1 MKGID
6 FLRTTKMIVW
16 IEGITLLVTGFIAVA
31 EGLRLTKKI
40 DPDAVTDVL
49 GPGYYIFFLGLI
61 LVIIGVTYLS
71 VNYKNIF
78 YRKKESLHRRT
89 NGKKASRTVFYMILV
104 FVIYLTFIHIAG
116 YIFPTLIF
124 FFLEF
129 RLAGVNSWKRNIML
143 TLLITA
149 VFYLIFIRYC
159 RIVFPQGLFFK

>member
-1 MKGID
+1 MGRLITAS
-6 FLRTTKMIVW
+6 RTIIW

-49 GPGYYIFFLGLI
+49 GPGYYILFLGLI
-61 LVIIGVTYLS
+61 LIIIGITYLS
-71 VNYKNIF
+71 ANYKNVF
-78 YRKKESLHRRT
+78 RQKKESLYTRPK
-89 NGKKASRTVFYMILV
+89 GKKASRTVFYMILV
-104 FVIYLTFIHIAG
+104 FIIYLTSIHIAG
-116 YIFPTLIF
+116 YIVPTLIF

-129 RLAGVNSWKRNIML
+129 RLAGVKSWKRNIIL
-143 TLLITA
+143 TLVITA